1 MPHTMIQSLSK
12 IKAQEEEIL
21 HVGFPSYLNTL
32 PLLYYFRDTSKIK
45 LYLVPP
51 REINEALNRGTL
63 DLGLASSL
71 FYAKNHS
78 QFLLLPDLSISAI
91 GKVKSVIL
99 YHNLPLEELHDK
111 KIGVTP
117 ETETSF
123 GLLRLILEDF
133 YKVYPNYEV
142 LPQTL
147 EKSAFIRE
155 ESLVGY
161 LAIGDE
167 ALTLQKKRLFLYFTD
182 LAQIWLEKT
191 NLPFV
196 FALMVVKRNL
206 SEKKVVL
213 VREFLRDLYLS
224 RAKSLASLRNLV
236 EKCSLDI
243 DKTFALNYL
252 QHIEYDFSGVKQRAF
267 LYFCELLY
275 KKGLLKE
282 LPILEFFDL

>member
-1 MPHTMIQSLSK
+1 MKESLSK
-12 IKAQEEEIL
+12 IKAQEEDTL
-21 HVGFPSYLNTL
+21 NVGFPSYLNTL
-32 PLLYYFRDTSKIK
+32 PFLYHLIITPEIK

-51 REINEALNRGTL
+51 RKVNEALISGTL

-78 QFLLLPDLSISAI
+78 QYLLIPDLSISAV

-99 YHNLPLEELHDK
+99 YHNLPIEELHDK
-111 KIGVTP
+111 IIGITP
-117 ETETSF
+117 EAETSF

-133 YKVYPNYEV
+133 YKVYPNYQV

-147 EKSAFIRE
+147 EKNAFKSE

-167 ALTLQKKRLFLYFTD
+167 ALTLHKKGLFLYYTD

-191 NLPFV
+191 NMPFV
-196 FALMVVKRNL
+196 FALMVMKRVL
-206 SEKKVVL
+206 SDKKL
-213 VREFLRDLYLS
+213 ALLKNFLKDLYLS
-224 RAKSLASLRNLV
+224 RAKGLASLSTIV
-236 EKCSLDI
+236 ENSSLDI

-275 KKGLLKE
+275 KKGILKDI
-282 LPILEFFDL
+282 PVLEFFEI